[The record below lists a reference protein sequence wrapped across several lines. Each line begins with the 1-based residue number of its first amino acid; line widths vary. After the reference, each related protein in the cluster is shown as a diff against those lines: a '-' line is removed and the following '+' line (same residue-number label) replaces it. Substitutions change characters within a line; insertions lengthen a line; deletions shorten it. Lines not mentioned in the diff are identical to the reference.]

1 MKRLLVVLTLIVAA
15 SALLMAGGQAEAD
28 GGAAAP
34 EQEGP
39 VTIQWWHAMG
49 GRLGEKVNDIAEG
62 FNASQDRFVVEPV
75 YKGNYAETMT
85 SGIAAFRSGNPPH
98 IMQVYEV
105 GTATMMSAEGAI
117 VPVYEVMEQ
126 MDKPFDPSV
135 YIPSVTGYYTTPDG
149 RMLSLP
155 FNSSTPVLWYNKDA
169 FREAGLDPDDPPETW
184 PEVEEYSRALVEA
197 GYKGFS
203 TAWISWIH
211 MENFSAWHD
220 VPYGSQA
227 NGFEGLDAELQFNSP
242 LHVAHVEALAQ
253 WQDEDIFVYGG
264 RTNDGNA
271 LFSSG
276 EVGMYTESSAGYGG
290 FDASA
295 EFEFGSAMLPYWP
308 EADGAPQNTIIG
320 GASLWVMSG
329 HSDLEYEGVA
339 EFFDYMSR
347 PDVQADWHEFT
358 GYLPITEAAYELA
371 KEQGLY
377 EETPA
382 LETSI
387 LQMTREEPTENSK
400 GVRFGNYGEVRTII
414 YEELEA
420 LFDGQKDAQ
429 EALDDAV
436 RRGNEVLREFERAN
450 Q

>member
-1 MKRLLVVLTLIVAA
+1 MKRVVIVLVLTAMVAA
-15 SALLMAGGQAEAD
+15 TTWSAGQQEM
-28 GGAAAP
+28 P
-34 EQEGP
+34 EPEGP
-39 VTIQWWHAMG
+39 ITIQWWHAMG
-49 GRLGEKVNDIAEG
+49 GRLGEKVADIAAG
-62 FNASQDRFVVEPV
+62 FNESQDRFIVEPV

-85 SGIAAFRSGNPPH
+85 SGIAAFRSGTPPH

-105 GTATMMSAEGAI
+105 GTATMMAAEGAI
-117 VPVYEVMEQ
+117 VPVYEIMEM

-135 YIPSVTGYYTTPDG
+135 YIPAVTGYYTTPEG
-149 RMLSLP
+149 QMLSLP

-184 PEVEEYSRALVEA
+184 PEVEEYSRALVDA

-211 MENFSAWHD
+211 LENLAAWHD
-220 VPYGSQA
+220 VPFGTQA
-227 NGFEGLDAELQFNSP
+227 NGFEGFDAEFTYNDS
-242 LHVAHVEALAQ
+242 LHVRHLQTFAD
-253 WQDEDIFVYGG
+253 WQEDGIFVYGG
-264 RTNDGNA
+264 RTNTGNA

-290 FDASA
+290 FSASA

-308 EADGAPQNTIIG
+308 DVEGAPRNTIIG

-329 HSDLEYEGVA
+329 HSDWEYEGVA
-339 EFFDYMSR
+339 EFFDYLSR

-358 GYLPITEAAYELA
+358 GYLPITEEAYELA

-377 EETPA
+377 EKTPA
-382 LETSI
+382 LETAI
-387 LQMTREEPTENSK
+387 LQMTRAVPTENSK
-400 GVRFGNYGEVRTII
+400 GIRFGNYGEVRTIN

-420 LFDGQKDAQ
+420 LFDGQKTAQ
-429 EALDDAV
+429 QALNAAV

-450 Q
+450 R

>member
-1 MKRLLVVLTLIVAA
+1 MKRLTVTLVLILAA
-15 SALLMAGGQAEAD
+15 TALVFAGGQGE
-28 GGAAAP
+28 GEAAAEP

-39 VTIQWWHAMG
+39 ITIQWWHAMG
-49 GRLGEKVNDIAEG
+49 GRLGEKVNDLAEG
-62 FNASQDRFVVEPV
+62 FNASQDEYIVEPV
-75 YKGNYAETMT
+75 YKGNYSETMT

-105 GTATMMSAEGAI
+105 GTATMMGAEGAI
-117 VPVYEVMEQ
+117 VPVYELMEESGE
-126 MDKPFDPSV
+126 PFDPSV

-184 PEVEEYSRALVEA
+184 PEVAEYSRALVDA

-211 MENFSAWHD
+211 MENFAAWHD
-220 VPYGSQA
+220 IPFATQA
-227 NGFEGLDAELQFNSP
+227 NGFEGFDAELVYNEGP
-242 LHVAHVEALAQ
+242 HVDHFQALAD

-308 EADGAPQNTIIG
+308 DIDGAPRNTIIG

-329 HSDLEYEGVA
+329 HSDAEYRGVA
-339 EFFDYMSR
+339 QFFNYLSE
-347 PDVQADWHEFT
+347 PAVQADWHEFT

-382 LETSI
+382 LETAI
-387 LQMTREEPTENSK
+387 LQRTREEPTKNSK
-400 GVRFGNYGEVRTII
+400 GIR
-414 YEELEA
+414 
-420 LFDGQKDAQ
+420 
-429 EALDDAV
+429 
-436 RRGNEVLREFERAN
+436 
-450 Q
+450 

>member
-1 MKRLLVVLTLIVAA
+1 MKRLTVTLVLILAA
-15 SALLMAGGQAEAD
+15 TALVFAGGQGEGEAAEEM
-28 GGAAAP
+28 

-39 VTIQWWHAMG
+39 ITIQWWHAMG
-49 GRLGEKVNDIAEG
+49 GRLGEKVNDLAEG
-62 FNASQDRFVVEPV
+62 FNASQDDYIVEPV
-75 YKGNYAETMT
+75 YKGNYSETMT

-105 GTATMMSAEGAI
+105 GTATMMGAEGAI
-117 VPVYEVMEQ
+117 VPVYELMEESGE
-126 MDKPFDPSV
+126 PFDPSV

-184 PEVEEYSRALVEA
+184 PEVAEYSRALVDA

-211 MENFSAWHD
+211 MENFAAWHD
-220 VPYGSQA
+220 IPFATQA
-227 NGFEGLDAELQFNSP
+227 NGFEGFDAELVYNEGP
-242 LHVAHVEALAQ
+242 HVDHFQALAD

-308 EADGAPQNTIIG
+308 DIDGAPRNTIIG

-329 HSDLEYEGVA
+329 HSDAEYRGVA
-339 EFFDYMSR
+339 QFFNYLSE
-347 PDVQADWHEFT
+347 PAVQADWHEFT

-382 LETSI
+382 LETAI
-387 LQMTREEPTENSK
+387 IQMTRAEPTENSK
-400 GVRFGNYGEVRTII
+400 GVRLGNYGEIRTIH

-420 LFDGQKDAQ
+420 LFDGQKTAQ
-429 EALDDAV
+429 EALNDAV

-450 Q
+450 R

>member
-1 MKRLLVVLTLIVAA
+1 MKRLLTVLVLVTMVAA
-15 SALLMAGGQAEAD
+15 FTWSAGQQEAADPD
-28 GGAAAP
+28 GP
-34 EQEGP
+34 ITLE
-39 VTIQWWHAMG
+39 WWHAMG
-49 GRLGEKVNDIAEG
+49 GRLGEKINDIATG
-62 FNASQDRFVVEPV
+62 FNESQDRFIVEPV
-75 YKGNYAETMT
+75 YKGSYAETMT
-85 SGIAAFRSGNPPH
+85 GGIAAFRSGTQPH

-105 GTATMMSAEGAI
+105 GTATMMAAEGAI
-117 VPVYEVMEQ
+117 VPVYEIMEM

-135 YIPSVTGYYTTPDG
+135 YIPAVTGYYTTPDG

-184 PEVEEYSRALVEA
+184 PEVAEYSRALVDA

-211 MENFSAWHD
+211 LETFSAWHD
-220 VPYGSQA
+220 VPFGTRA
-227 NGFEGLDAELQFNSP
+227 NGFEGFDAELTYNSP
-242 LHVAHVEALAQ
+242 LHVEHVQTLAD
-253 WQDEDIFVYGG
+253 WQEEDIFVYGG

-290 FDASA
+290 FSASA
-295 EFEFGSAMLPYWP
+295 EFEFGSAQLPYWP
-308 EADGAPQNTIIG
+308 DVDGAPQNTIIG
-320 GASLWVMSG
+320 GGSLWVMGG
-329 HSDLEYEGVA
+329 HSDQEYEGVA
-339 EFFDYMSR
+339 EFFDYLSR

-382 LETSI
+382 LETAI
-387 LQMTREEPTENSK
+387 LQMTRAVPTENSK
-400 GVRFGNYGEVRTII
+400 GVRFGNYGEVRTIN

-420 LFDGQKDAQ
+420 LFDGQKSAQ
-429 EALDDAV
+429 EALDAAV

-450 Q
+450 R

>member
-1 MKRLLVVLTLIVAA
+1 
-15 SALLMAGGQAEAD
+15 
-28 GGAAAP
+28 
-34 EQEGP
+34 
-39 VTIQWWHAMG
+39 
-49 GRLGEKVNDIAEG
+49 
-62 FNASQDRFVVEPV
+62 
-75 YKGNYAETMT
+75 
-85 SGIAAFRSGNPPH
+85 
-98 IMQVYEV
+98 
-105 GTATMMSAEGAI
+105 
-117 VPVYEVMEQ
+117 
-126 MDKPFDPSV
+126 
-135 YIPSVTGYYTTPDG
+135 
-149 RMLSLP
+149 MLSLP

-184 PEVEEYSRALVEA
+184 PEVAEYSRALVDA

-211 MENFSAWHD
+211 MENFAAWHD
-220 VPYGSQA
+220 IPFATQA
-227 NGFEGLDAELQFNSP
+227 NGFEGFDAELIYNEGP
-242 LHVAHVEALAQ
+242 HVDHFQALAD
-253 WQDEDIFVYGG
+253 WQEEDIFVYGG

-295 EFEFGSAMLPYWP
+295 EFEFGSTMLPYWP
-308 EADGAPQNTIIG
+308 DIDGAPRNTIIG

-329 HSDLEYEGVA
+329 HSDAEYRGVA
-339 EFFDYMSR
+339 QFFNYLSE
-347 PDVQADWHEFT
+347 PAVQADWHEFT

-382 LETSI
+382 LETAI
-387 LQMTREEPTENSK
+387 IQMTRAEPTENSK
-400 GVRFGNYGEVRTII
+400 GVRLGNYGEIRTIH

-420 LFDGQKDAQ
+420 LFDGQKTAQ

-450 Q
+450 R

>member
-1 MKRLLVVLTLIVAA
+1 MKRFLFLLVVFLVAV
-15 SALLMAGGQAEAD
+15 SFVMAGGQKEGEGKAAEE
-28 GGAAAP
+28 

-39 VTIQWWHAMG
+39 VTLQWWHAMG
-49 GRLGEKVNDIAEG
+49 GALGEKLNQIAED
-62 FNASQDRFVVEPV
+62 FNNSQDRFVIEPV
-75 YKGNYAETMT
+75 YKGNYSETMT

-98 IMQVYEV
+98 IIQIYEV

-117 VPVYEVMEQ
+117 KPVYEVMEM
-126 MDKPFDPSV
+126 MDKPFDPDR

-169 FREAGLDPDDPPETW
+169 FREAGLDPNDPPETW
-184 PEVEEYSRALVEA
+184 PEVAEYSRELVDA

-211 MENFSAWHD
+211 LENFGAWHD
-220 VPYGSQA
+220 IPFGTKA
-227 NGFEGLDAELQFNSP
+227 NGFEGLDAELAYNSD
-242 LHVAHVEALAQ
+242 LYVKHVQKLAE
-253 WQDEDIFVYGG
+253 WQEEDIFVYGG

-276 EVGMYTESSAGYGG
+276 EVAMYTESSAGYGG
-290 FDASA
+290 FNESA
-295 EFEFGSAMLPYWP
+295 DFEFGSTMLPYWP
-308 EADGAPQNTIIG
+308 EQGGAPQNTIIG
-320 GASLWVMSG
+320 GASLWVMGG
-329 HSDLEYEGVA
+329 HSDLEYEGIA
-339 EFFDYMSR
+339 EFFDYLSS
-347 PDVQADWHEFT
+347 PEVQADWHEFT
-358 GYLPITEAAYELA
+358 GYLPITEEAYQLA

-382 LETSI
+382 LETAI
-387 LQMTREEPTENSK
+387 LQMTRAEPTANSK
-400 GVRFGNYGEVRTII
+400 GIRFGNYGEVRTIN

-420 LFDGQKDAQ
+420 VFNDKKTAE
-429 EALDDAV
+429 EALNAAV